1 MRKIIYGLFLIASM
15 SVAFIACAD
24 RDLNQNL
31 SETGLID
38 QNGNIVT
45 NTLTV
50 TNWVHI
56 TNEIDLWVTNIID
69 ADGNGPWVS
78 VTNNVTNVIWETNV
92 VVPNLPDK
100 PTDNYKIYV
109 PWAGKGD
116 GYYTVNYKDTARLK
130 QLWLDQVQRKGVG
143 DGRVFAIR
151 NRANNRG
158 EHDFYKVHKEKGYEA
173 ADYYYFNAN
182 GDIIYKPDNTVIKRF
197 KGAVIVSYRNITEK
211 KYGIGG
217 NWGGVVKY
225 NWQNTGKYTVG
236 AIYEMAMSTEDARAK
251 YLGRSR
257 NDSFK
262 NGDNPFKDGV
272 FDFIAARMKLE
283 YWNNGLWHENKL
295 FERQYT
301 EGFIEVLVMHPEAS
315 EGVKNAAGVHSYYAY
330 HGVYNITGPYDGHKG
345 FTDENKPYMINPN
358 IYLGERPEYVVPL
371 LNHSTAFT
379 DHHEQKGWFY
389 SFMPIPKDMV
399 GR

>member
-151 NRANNRG
+151 NKANNRG
-158 EHDFYKVHKEKGYEA
+158 EYDFQKVHKDGNFEA

-182 GDIIYKPDNTVIKRF
+182 GDIVYKPDNTVIKRF
-197 KGAVIVSYRNITEK
+197 KGAVIVSTRNSTEK
-211 KYGIGG
+211 KFGSGG

-225 NWQNTGKYTVG
+225 SWRDTGIYTVG
-236 AIYEMAMSTEDARAK
+236 AIYEMAIGTLDAKAK
-251 YLGRSR
+251 YGWDATG
-257 NDSFK
+257 ND
-262 NGDNPFKDGV
+262 PFKDGV

-283 YWNNGLWHENKL
+283 TFNNGIVWANNM
-295 FERQYT
+295 FQRQYL
-301 EGFIEVLVMHPEAS
+301 EGFIEVLVMNPE
-315 EGVKNAAGVHSYYAY
+315 ENENWKNCAAVHSYYAY
-330 HGVYNITGPYDGHKG
+330 YGNFDEANF
-345 FTDENKPYMINPN
+345 FTEENLPYMTNPN
-358 IYLGERPEYVVPL
+358 VYLGERPEYVVPL
-371 LNHSTAFT
+371 LSRTTSFT
-379 DHHEQKGWFY
+379 DGASGRGWCY
-389 SFMPIPKDMV
+389 LFMPGTPDGI
-399 GR
+399 GRR